1 MAIAVAASRQSLADA
16 YKLLGG
22 ASTVYVSLHTG
33 DPGTTGTA
41 EASGGS
47 PAYARKQST
56 WTSGTGGVLTGS
68 QVTIDVPAGTYTYAG
83 LWTASTS
90 GTFIDKV
97 AITSTTLGSQG
108 QILVTPSYTQ
118 S

>member
-1 MAIAVAASRQSLADA
+1 MAIAVPVTRQALADA
-16 YKLLGG
+16 YKTRGG
-22 ASTVYVSLHTG
+22 AGTVWVSLHTG
-33 DPGTTGTA
+33 DPGSTGTA
-41 EASGGS
+41 EASGGT

-56 WTSGTGGVLTGS
+56 WTSGSGGALTGS
-68 QVTIDVPAGTYTYAG
+68 QVVIDVPAGTYTYAG
-83 LWTASTS
+83 LWDAVS
-90 GTFIDKV
+90 GGNFIDKV

>member
-1 MAIAVAASRQSLADA
+1 MAIAVATSRQALADA

-22 ASTVYVSLHTG
+22 ASTVWVSLHTS
-33 DPGTTGTA
+33 DPGSTGTA

-56 WTSGTGGVLTGS
+56 WTSGTGGVLTAT
-68 QVTIDVPAGTYTYAG
+68 QVTIDVAAGTYTHAG
-83 LWTASTS
+83 FWTAVTG
-90 GTFIDKV
+90 GTFVDKV

-108 QILVTPSYTQ
+108 QILVTPSYAQ

>member
-1 MAIAVAASRQSLADA
+1 MAIAVAASRQALADA
-16 YKLLGG
+16 YKALGG
-22 ASTVYVSLHTG
+22 AGTVWVSLHTG

-41 EASGGS
+41 EASGGT

-56 WTSGTGGVLTGS
+56 WSSGSGGVLTAT
-68 QVTIDVPAGTYTYAG
+68 QVVIDVPAGTFTYAG
-83 LWTASTS
+83 LWTASS
-90 GTFIDKV
+90 AGTFIDKV